1 MIVYQILQTP
11 GLDVSPYNSIFTWYN
26 CVCTLINLV
35 IQKYSFPDLM
45 ESQVV
50 HLKEASS
57 HQVSF
62 RVSCEPPLAMTG
74 GHVVSK
80 ETGTIRPQCVY
91 VLWNTLYFQR
101 VKRSDAGT
109 YFIRSSN
116 ALLEGTASFKL
127 RVKCKIINNPNAF
140 Y

>member
-1 MIVYQILQTP
+1 MIIAVLE
-11 GLDVSPYNSIFTWYN
+11 
-26 CVCTLINLV
+26 
-35 IQKYSFPDLM
+35 YSFPDLM

-50 HLKEASS
+50 HLKEDAS
-57 HQVSF
+57 HQIPFEV
-62 RVSCEPPLAMTG
+62 RACEPPQAMTG

-80 ETGTIRPQCVY
+80 EAGTFRPQCVY
-91 VLWNTLYFQR
+91 VHGNTLYFQR

-127 RVKCKIINNPNAF
+127 RVKCKIINNPNTF